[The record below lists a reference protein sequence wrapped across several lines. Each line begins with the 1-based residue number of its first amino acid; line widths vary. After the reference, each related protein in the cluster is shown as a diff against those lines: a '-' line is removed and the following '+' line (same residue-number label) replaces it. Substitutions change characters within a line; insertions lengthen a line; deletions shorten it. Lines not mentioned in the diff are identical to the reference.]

1 MGQRRY
7 PPLTP
12 DEVVSIVKALGFL
25 FKRQEGSHAHYEKL
39 AQDGK
44 SRKVVTIDMAESE
57 FWPKLLKSMISQS
70 GHTREQFYGA
80 TPKTAKKI

>member
-12 DEVVSIVKALGFL
+12 GEVVSIVKALNFTL
-25 FKRQEGSHAHYEKL
+25 KRQQGSHAHYEKL

-44 SRKVVTIDMAESE
+44 TRRLVTIDMAKSE
-57 FWPKLLKSMISQS
+57 FRPELIKSMISQS
-70 GHTREQFYGA
+70 GYDRKQFYGA